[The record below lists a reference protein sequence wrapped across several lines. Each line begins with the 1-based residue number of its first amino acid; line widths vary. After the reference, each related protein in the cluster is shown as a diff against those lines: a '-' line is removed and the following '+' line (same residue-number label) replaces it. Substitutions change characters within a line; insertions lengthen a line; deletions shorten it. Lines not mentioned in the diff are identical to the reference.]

1 MLMIGKVTK
10 NSGWDWFV
18 QLSNNM
24 CPITTLFIGHFSI
37 NDFAL
42 KIVLSEPITFER
54 IVVIMIITIVIV
66 VMINTVII
74 IIIIIIVAIV
84 IVIAIAIVIVQRIAT
99 LFWFNFLTLGRPSY
113 LL

>member
-1 MLMIGKVTK
+1 
-10 NSGWDWFV
+10 
-18 QLSNNM
+18 M

-74 IIIIIIVAIV
+74 IIIIIIIVAIV